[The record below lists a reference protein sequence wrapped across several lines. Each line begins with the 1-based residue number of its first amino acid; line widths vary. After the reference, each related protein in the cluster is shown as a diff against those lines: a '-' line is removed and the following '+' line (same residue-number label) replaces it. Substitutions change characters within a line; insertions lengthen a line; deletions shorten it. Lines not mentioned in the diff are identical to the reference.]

1 MKAFKIII
9 SILVALI
16 ILSALSFYFILIAPN
31 TKEKAILLIPTDA
44 SYQQVIDSLEEGELL
59 TRISSF
65 KLAAKLL
72 SYDKDIKSGRYAI
85 DSNLN
90 NKEVLKLLIRGKQEP
105 VRFQFQNIRL
115 KEDFAGLIGRTFET
129 DSSSFSSLLSDST
142 VAKNYGFTTENFY
155 TMFIPNTYEIYWNTN
170 AKNLLERFH
179 KEYQTF
185 WDANRR
191 AKADSLG
198 FTTAEVSILASIV
211 QGEAMHRDEMPA
223 IAGLYINRLNQ
234 GMLLQAD
241 PTVIFAQQD
250 FSIRRV
256 LHKHLEIESPYNTY
270 KFKGLPPGPINMPSI
285 AAIDAVLNHQKHA
298 YIYMCAKDDFSGY
311 HLFAETWSEHIKNAR
326 KFQRALD
333 LRNIK

>member
-333 LRNIK
+333 LHNIK